1 MAGAYRLGVRVLPD
15 VVEPGLTVLFCGLAV
30 GECAALRGHHHAG
43 PGDSFWQLLHQ
54 CGLTPRQLRPDEE
67 DQLLDHGLGIT
78 DVVDVAGLPATL
90 ERLQPRWVAITGKQ
104 AASVIARTQ
113 GHPAPSLGPTGWE
126 LAGADVFVLPSAS
139 GANRRK
145 DYDGRSSRLEW
156 WRELADLVGVPR
168 SVVCADQCLDYQA

>member
-1 MAGAYRLGVRVLPD
+1 VPVAGAYRHGVRVLPD
-15 VVEPGLTVLFCGLAV
+15 VVRPGLTVLFCGLAV

-67 DQLLDHGLGIT
+67 DLLLDYGLGIT
-78 DVVDVAGLPATL
+78 DVSDVAGLPATIETL
-90 ERLQPRWVAITGKQ
+90 RPRWVAITGKG
-104 AASVIARTQ
+104 AASVIARTLGNPAQ
-113 GHPAPSLGPTGWE
+113 GLGLASWG

-145 DYDGRSSRLEW
+145 DYDGRSSRTQW
-156 WRELADLVGVPR
+156 WCEFADLVGAPR
-168 SVVCADQCLDYQA
+168 HRMAQTDRFQG

>member
-1 MAGAYRLGVRVLPD
+1 MPVAGAYRLGVRVLPD
-15 VVEPGLTVLFCGLAV
+15 VVRPGLTVLFCGLAV

-67 DQLLDHGLGIT
+67 DLLLDYGLGIT
-78 DVVDVAGLPATL
+78 DVSDVAGLPATIETL
-90 ERLQPRWVAITGKQ
+90 RPRWVAITGKG
-104 AASVIARTQ
+104 AASVIARTLGNPAQ
-113 GHPAPSLGPTGWE
+113 GLGLASWG

-145 DYDGRSSRLEW
+145 DYDGRSSRTQW
-156 WRELADLVGVPR
+156 WCEFADLVGAPR
-168 SVVCADQCLDYQA
+168 HRMAQTDRFQG

>member
-1 MAGAYRLGVRVLPD
+1 VRVLPD

-54 CGLTPRQLRPDEE
+54 SGLTPRQLRPNEE
-67 DQLLDHGLGIT
+67 DLLLDYGLGIT
-78 DVVDVAGLPATL
+78 DVADVAGLPATIEAL
-90 ERLQPRWVAITGKQ
+90 RPRWVAITGKG
-104 AASVIARTQ
+104 AASVIARTL
-113 GHPAPSLGPTGWE
+113 GHPAPGLGVTGWQ

-145 DYDGRSSRLEW
+145 DYDGRTSRAHW
-156 WRELADLVGVPR
+156 WRELADLIG
-168 SVVCADQCLDYQA
+168 AT